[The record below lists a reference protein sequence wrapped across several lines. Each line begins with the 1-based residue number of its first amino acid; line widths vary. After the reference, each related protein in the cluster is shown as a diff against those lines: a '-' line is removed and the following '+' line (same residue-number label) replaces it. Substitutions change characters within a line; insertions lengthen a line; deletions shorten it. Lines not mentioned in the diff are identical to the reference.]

1 MSFVF
6 NADVECIM
14 LYVSWDPILIG
25 ISFLVAFIASF
36 VALDSATKIS
46 TSTLRGA
53 LFWRF
58 CGGATL
64 GMGIWSMHF
73 VGMLA
78 MKMPIV
84 MHYDIVFTIASF
96 VVALIA
102 ATLALN
108 VAVSKE
114 KLPLSRLIFAT
125 LLMSGGVVTMHS
137 LGMMAL
143 SDHVTL
149 TWSIPRL
156 VSSIVIA
163 FFASGLALWLAF
175 GRKLVRHHAFINHVL
190 AALVMGITICSM
202 HYLAMSAVQFTDG
215 KDGMGIMIHS
225 ASHAAMRAS
234 VSETGLSIWVSTST
248 LIVLGIMLFISLID
262 SQIRTSRLTDN
273 LRQLNAQL
281 EKQAWFD
288 PLTDLPNRLQFDNR
302 LDKCL
307 NSAMQSHSRFALLF
321 MDLDRFKEVND
332 VWGHHVGDLLLKSV
346 SSRLLACISSKMTL
360 ARLGGDEFILLIP
373 DSDEDDIG
381 VLAEHLVE
389 SVHIPFYELGHVIK
403 VSLSVGISFFP
414 SHGDSA
420 QDLKFKADAAMYNV
434 KQRGRNGWEI
444 WHPAME
450 QLAANTPVYLSDIP
464 MGQ

>member
-1 MSFVF
+1 
-6 NADVECIM
+6 M

-25 ISFLVAFIASF
+25 ISFVVAFIAAF
-36 VALDSATKIS
+36 VALDSATKIGAS
-46 TSTLRGA
+46 NVRSA
-53 LFWRF
+53 LFWRI

-84 MHYDIVFTIASF
+84 MHYDIVLTIASF
-96 VVALIA
+96 GVALVA

-108 VAVSKE
+108 VAVTKE
-114 KLPLSRLIFAT
+114 KLPFRRLVLAT
-125 LLMSGGVVTMHS
+125 VLLSGGVITMHS

-143 SDHVTL
+143 TDHVTL
-149 TWSIPRL
+149 TWNTPRL
-156 VSSIVIA
+156 LFSILIA

-190 AALVMGITICSM
+190 AALVMGVTICST
-202 HYLAMSAVQFTDG
+202 HYLAMSAVQFSDS
-215 KDGMGIMIHS
+215 KDSMGIVVRGS
-225 ASHAAMRAS
+225 AYAAMHSS

-262 SQIRTSRLTDN
+262 SQIRTSRLTDS
-273 LRQLNAQL
+273 LSQLNMQL
-281 EKQAWFD
+281 EKQAYFD
-288 PLTDLPNRLQFDNR
+288 PLTNLPNRLQFDNR

-307 NSAMQSHSRFALLF
+307 TNAMSTHSRFALLF

-346 SSRLLACISSKMTL
+346 STRLLACISSKMTL
-360 ARLGGDEFILLIP
+360 ARLGGDEFILLVP
-373 DSDEDDIG
+373 ESDEND
-381 VLAEHLVE
+381 VTLLAEHLVE

-434 KQRGRNGWEI
+434 KQKGRNGWEI
-444 WHPAME
+444 WHPAIA

-464 MGQ
+464 MGGQ

>member
-1 MSFVF
+1 
-6 NADVECIM
+6 M

-25 ISFLVAFIASF
+25 ISFVVAFIASF
-36 VALDSATKIS
+36 VALDSATKIGAS
-46 TSTLRGA
+46 NLRSA
-53 LFWRF
+53 LFWRI

-78 MKMPIV
+78 MKMPVV
-84 MHYDIVFTIASF
+84 MHYDIVLTIASF
-96 VVALIA
+96 WVALIA

-108 VAVSKE
+108 VAVTKE
-114 KLPLSRLIFAT
+114 KLPFHRLILAAV
-125 LLMSGGVVTMHS
+125 LLSSGVVTMHS
-137 LGMMAL
+137 LGMMAMA
-143 SDHVTL
+143 DHITL
-149 TWSIPRL
+149 TWNTPRL
-156 VSSIVIA
+156 LFSIVIA

-175 GRKLVRHHAFINHVL
+175 NHKLVRHHAFINHVL
-190 AALVMGITICSM
+190 AALVMGVTICSM
-202 HYLAMSAVQFTDG
+202 HYLAMSAVQFSDS
-215 KDGMGIMIHS
+215 KDSMGIIVRGS
-225 ASHAAMRAS
+225 VHAARHSS

-262 SQIRTSRLTDN
+262 SQIRTTRLTDS
-273 LRQLNAQL
+273 LRQLNMQL
-281 EKQAWFD
+281 EKQAYFD

-307 NSAMQSHSRFALLF
+307 SKAISSHSRFALLF

-346 SSRLLACISSKMTL
+346 ASRLLACISSKMTL
-360 ARLGGDEFILLIP
+360 ARLGGDEFILLVP
-373 DSDEDDIG
+373 QSDDDDITS
-381 VLAEHLVE
+381 LAGHLVE
-389 SVHIPFYELGHVIK
+389 SIQIPFYEFGHVIQ

-414 SHGDSA
+414 LHGDSA

-434 KQRGRNGWEI
+434 KQKGRNGWEV

-450 QLAANTPVYLSDIP
+450 QSAVNTPVYLSDVP
-464 MGQ
+464 LGQ

>member
-1 MSFVF
+1 
-6 NADVECIM
+6 M

-25 ISFLVAFIASF
+25 ISFVVAFIAAF
-36 VALDSATKIS
+36 VALDSATKIGAS
-46 TSTLRGA
+46 NVRGA
-53 LFWRF
+53 LFWRV

-78 MKMPIV
+78 MKMPI
-84 MHYDIVFTIASF
+84 MMRYDIALTIASF
-96 VVALIA
+96 LVAIIA

-108 VAVSKE
+108 IAVTIE
-114 KLPLSRLIFAT
+114 KLSFFRLALSTIVLS
-125 LLMSGGVVTMHS
+125 SGVISMHS

-143 SDHVTL
+143 TDHLIL
-149 TWSIPRL
+149 TWNTPRL
-156 VSSIVIA
+156 LLSIVIA
-163 FFASGLALWLAF
+163 FFASGFALWLAF

-190 AALVMGITICSM
+190 AALVMGTTICSV
-202 HYLAMSAVQFTDG
+202 HYLAMSAVEYSNT
-215 KDGMGIMIHS
+215 KDATGIIVRGAAHYSMHS
-225 ASHAAMRAS
+225 S

-248 LIVLGIMLFISLID
+248 LIVLGVMLFISLID
-262 SQIRTSRLTDN
+262 SQIRTSRLTDS
-273 LRQLNAQL
+273 LRQLNMQL
-281 EKQAWFD
+281 EKLAYFD
-288 PLTDLPNRLQFDNR
+288 PLTNLPNRLQFDNR

-307 NSAMQSHSRFALLF
+307 TSSMASHSRFALLF

-346 SSRLLACISSKMTL
+346 STRLLACISAKMTL
-360 ARLGGDEFILLIP
+360 SRMGGDEFILLVP
-373 DSDEDDIG
+373 DSDEDD
-381 VLAEHLVE
+381 VTLLAEHLVE

-434 KQRGRNGWEI
+434 KQKGRNGWEI

-450 QLAANTPVYLSDIP
+450 LPAANTPVYLSDIP
-464 MGQ
+464 MGGQ

>member
-1 MSFVF
+1 
-6 NADVECIM
+6 M

-25 ISFLVAFIASF
+25 ISFVVAFIASF

-46 TSTLRGA
+46 ASSLRGA
-53 LFWRF
+53 LFWRI

-84 MHYDIVFTIASF
+84 MHYDIALTIASF
-96 VVALIA
+96 WVALIA

-114 KLPLSRLIFAT
+114 KLPFSRLLLAT
-125 LLMSGGVVTMHS
+125 VLFSSGVVTMHS

-143 SDHVTL
+143 KDHVTL
-149 TWSIPRL
+149 TWNTPRL
-156 VSSIVIA
+156 LFSIVIA
-163 FFASGLALWLAF
+163 FLASGLALWLAF
-175 GRKLVRHHAFINHVL
+175 GRKLSRHHAFINHVL
-190 AALVMGITICSM
+190 AALVMGVTICSM
-202 HYLAMSAVQFTDG
+202 HYLAMSAVQFTDN
-215 KDGMGIMIHS
+215 KEGMGIVVRGG
-225 ASHAAMRAS
+225 AHAAMHSS

-262 SQIRTSRLTDN
+262 SQIRTSRLTDS
-273 LRQLNAQL
+273 LRQLNMQL

-288 PLTDLPNRLQFDNR
+288 PLTNLPNRLQFDNR

-307 NSAMQSHSRFALLF
+307 TSAMQSHSRFALLF

-346 SSRLLACISSKMTL
+346 ASRLLACISPKMTL
-360 ARLGGDEFILLIP
+360 ARLGGDEFILLVP
-373 DSDEDDIG
+373 ESDEDDIG
-381 VLAEHLVE
+381 MLAGHMTE
-389 SVHIPFYELGHVIK
+389 SIQIPFYELGHVIQ

-414 SHGDSA
+414 VHGDCA

-434 KQRGRNGWEI
+434 KQKGRNGWEI

-450 QLAANTPVYLSDIP
+450 QLAANTPVYLSDVP
-464 MGQ
+464 VGQ

>member
-1 MSFVF
+1 
-6 NADVECIM
+6 M
-14 LYVSWDPILIG
+14 LYVSWDPILIS
-25 ISFLVAFIASF
+25 ISFVVAFIAAF

-46 TSTLRGA
+46 ASSFGRA
-53 LFWRF
+53 LFWRIG
-58 CGGATL
+58 GGATL

-73 VGMLA
+73 VGMLS
-78 MKMPIV
+78 MKMPVV
-84 MHYDIVFTIASF
+84 MHYNIVLTIASF
-96 VVALIA
+96 WVALIA

-114 KLPLSRLIFAT
+114 TLSFQRLALAT
-125 LLMSGGVVTMHS
+125 VLLSGGVVTMHS

-143 SDHVTL
+143 TDHITL
-149 TWSIPRL
+149 FWNTPRL
-156 VSSIVIA
+156 ISSVVIA

-190 AALVMGITICSM
+190 AALVMGVTICAM
-202 HYLAMSAVQFTDG
+202 HYLAMSAVQFSDSHE
-215 KDGMGIMIHS
+215 GMGIVVRGSAPSAMHS
-225 ASHAAMRAS
+225 S

-262 SQIRTSRLTDN
+262 SQIRTSRLNESLHALN
-273 LRQLNAQL
+273 LQL

-307 NSAMQSHSRFALLF
+307 SDAMTTHSRFALLF

-346 SSRLLACISSKMTL
+346 ATRLQACLHAKMTL
-360 ARLGGDEFILLIP
+360 ARLGGDEFILLVP
-373 DSDEDDIG
+373 ESEGEDIAL
-381 VLAEHLVE
+381 LAEHLVE
-389 SVHIPFYELGHVIK
+389 SVQIPFYELGHVIK

-414 SHGDSA
+414 SHGDCA

-434 KQRGRNGWEI
+434 KQKGRNGWEI

-450 QLAANTPVYLSDIP
+450 PLASMPPVYLTDVSV
-464 MGQ
+464 GQ